1 MKVLQTLP
9 ANQPRRPPTVLDVLA
24 ESRVAWS
31 WLQARRQGL
40 KVLDGLPRGH
50 GQPVMLLPGYGADE
64 SHMQTLLE
72 RLQAL
77 GYNARHWGEGR
88 NHGMIHRLIPALS
101 ARIKDWAVEAGQ
113 PVHLIGWSLG
123 GYITRELARENPELV
138 ASVITLGSPA
148 VGGPKYT
155 ITAPIYRRKG
165 FDLDEIEADMAKR
178 DHLPIR
184 CPLTVVFSK
193 RDGVVSWPAC
203 LDRKTAH
210 ARHVEVNCAH
220 FAQPLDAGVLAV
232 IAGAL
237 ATA

>member
-1 MKVLQTLP
+1 MKVLHTLP
-9 ANQPRRPPTVLDVLA
+9 GNQPKRPPTVLDVLA
-24 ESRVAWS
+24 EARVAWS

-40 KVLDGLPRGH
+40 AVLSGLPRGN
-50 GQPVMLLPGYGADE
+50 GQRVMLLPGYGADE
-64 SHMQTLLE
+64 SHMETLRA

-77 GYNARHWGEGR
+77 GYDARHWGEGR
-88 NHGMIHRLIPALS
+88 NHGMIHRLIPVLS
-101 ARIKDWAVEAGQ
+101 ERIRAWMAESGQ
-113 PVHLIGWSLG
+113 PVHLVGWSLG
-123 GYITRELARENPELV
+123 GYITRELARESPEAV

-165 FDLDEIEADMAKR
+165 FDLDAIEADMAKR

-220 FAQPLDAGVLAV
+220 FAQPLDAQVLRV
-232 IAGAL
+232 IAEAL
-237 ATA
+237 AAV